1 MDVKDALNIGDYV
14 LIKKKL
20 LEDWALTVNEL
31 NKTLLWLKN
40 ERERLIALNDEYE
53 QLAQKTDVAAKK
65 LMKMFEDIKAENI
78 RLTEALID
86 RMPRIKPGQ
95 AS

>member
-1 MDVKDALNIGDYV
+1 MDAKDALNIGDYV